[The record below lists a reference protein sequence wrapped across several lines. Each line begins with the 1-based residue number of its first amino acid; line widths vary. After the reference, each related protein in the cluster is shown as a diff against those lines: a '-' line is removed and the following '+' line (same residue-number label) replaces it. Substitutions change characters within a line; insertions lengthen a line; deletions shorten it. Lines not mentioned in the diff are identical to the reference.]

1 MNATVADIGAWS
13 FKVDL
18 GKYAFLLQHCPTES
32 SEALAK
38 IQNRDYAS
46 IQAIRAQMLQMTHL
60 TDVTEKIRWIHRRIE
75 TVAHV
80 RRNVAL
86 QKFIDEYIA
95 HDIYHRKNSAEQQSY
110 AALVGAMT
118 QKLSAGEVL
127 SEDLRVAA
135 QVASGALR
143 RDSLVMALMRSAIH
157 MNQSIQKG
165 QLRTKTT
172 RFMDHDALGLGFS
185 ESSISSYIFRLV
197 GFQNL

>member
-1 MNATVADIGAWS
+1 M
-13 FKVDL
+13 DL
-18 GKYAFLLQHCPTES
+18 GKYAFLLQHSPTES

-38 IQNRDYAS
+38 IQDRDYTS
-46 IQAIRAQMLQMTHL
+46 IQAIRAQLLQMTQL

-75 TVAHV
+75 TVSFV

-86 QKFIDEYIA
+86 QKFIDGYIA
-95 HDIYHRKNSAEQQSY
+95 HDIYHHQNSAEQQSY

-185 ESSISSYIFRLV
+185 ESSISFSDLSVSKIDDFRSLDSEPKKIET
-197 GFQNL
+197 L